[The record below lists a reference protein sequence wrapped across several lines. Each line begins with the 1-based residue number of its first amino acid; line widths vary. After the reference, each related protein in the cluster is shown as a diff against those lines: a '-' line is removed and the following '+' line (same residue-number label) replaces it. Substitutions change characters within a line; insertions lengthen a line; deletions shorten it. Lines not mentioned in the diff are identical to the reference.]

1 MPTQTLRLPARRD
14 CLAQA
19 RDFVLPMAPEALR
32 ERVDLVLEELFLN
45 VADYAYA
52 AMRDNGQERPS
63 QAAAPGNAPGNPPGN
78 APEVALTCDSRD
90 DGGFILQ
97 VTDWG
102 EPFDPLRQPP
112 PDIAAP
118 LDEREP
124 GGLGIHLVK
133 SLTSELRYQ
142 REGDANR
149 LECLFGPVTPAD

>member
-1 MPTQTLRLPARRD
+1 MPKQTLRLPARRD

-19 RDFVLPMAPEALR
+19 RDFVLPMAPDALR

-52 AMRDNGQERPS
+52 ATRDNGREHPS
-63 QAAAPGNAPGNPPGN
+63 PAAAPGNS
-78 APEVALTCDSRD
+78 PEVALTCDCRE
-90 DGGFILQ
+90 DGGFILR

-133 SLTSELRYQ
+133 SLASELRYQ

-149 LECLFGPVTPAD
+149 LDCLFGPVTPAD